1 MAGGYPTPS
10 AYAGGV
16 FGLGKKQEASAV
28 TTSSTVEQQDRAGK
42 GRPTPTRKEAEA
54 RNRRPIVAGQALS
67 ATATKEERK
76 AARAAQREAYN
87 LERAKQRQALM
98 TGDEKNLPVRDRGP
112 AKRWVRDYVDARRS
126 MGEYFLPVALVIL
139 VLSLIRNPVVAL
151 ASVVLLYGM
160 VLLVAVDCWLTYR
173 KLKVEVEKRFGD
185 QGLGAARYGMMRMLQ
200 LRRARLPRP
209 QVARGQYP
217 A

>member
-1 MAGGYPTPS
+1 M
-10 AYAGGV
+10 
-16 FGLGKKQEASAV
+16 FGLGKKDQATVAAA
-28 TTSSTVEQQDRAGK
+28 SSTAEEPARSGK
-42 GRPTPTRKEAEA
+42 GRPTPTRKEAQA
-54 RNRRPIVAGQALS
+54 RNRRPIVAGQALAAN
-67 ATATKEERK
+67 ATRAERK
-76 AARAAQREAYN
+76 AARAAQREAFN
-87 LERAKQRQALM
+87 LERAKQRQALI
-98 TGDEKNLPVRDRGP
+98 TGDEKNLPLRDRGP

-139 VLSLIRNPVVAL
+139 VLSLVRSPVVQL

-173 KLKVEVEKRFGD
+173 KLKVEVAKRFGD
-185 QGLGAARYGMMRMLQ
+185 AGLGAARYGMMRMLQ